1 MSLNNSFYP
10 KRIVWL
16 ARSFQITNKTSKM
29 IMNSPKNVFYQLARY
44 ILCVIL
50 LLTALPFITFAGI
63 FSLITDI
70 PHIKIELGSS
80 NVVESVYFK
89 LTRDWT
95 EEEPQEEE
103 DEHPEDDEEL
113 IELSKDLS
121 KLLFDEDTNII
132 TTESILLKKIN
143 GLLDTDYSEP
153 KQDPVPHHADLWA
166 LLGLDDDDTLTWAEL
181 TDKMKEHYHEL
192 GEEGDDSGN
201 EADDEDDA
209 KSARITGRV
218 GGLDDNYPSTP
229 VRSRSPVEPPDAP
242 VKMRSSQHSP
252 IRSEPVELEQ
262 LQQIMQEKL
271 TLDAG
276 VVTNL
281 NDSELTQDHAS
292 SCETAPVSRPSDESH
307 PAS

>member
-1 MSLNNSFYP
+1 MSVNNSFYP
-10 KRIVWL
+10 KRIVR
-16 ARSFQITNKTSKM
+16 AVRSFQITNKTSKM
-29 IMNSPKNVFYQLARY
+29 IMTSPKNVFYQLARY

-95 EEEPQEEE
+95 EDEPQQEEE

-132 TTESILLKKIN
+132 TTESILMKKVRD
-143 GLLDTDYSEP
+143 LLDTDDS
-153 KQDPVPHHADLWA
+153 DPVPYHADLWA
-166 LLGLDDDDTLTWAEL
+166 LLGVGGGTERLTWAEL
-181 TDKMKEHYHEL
+181 SNVLKSHYHEL
-192 GEEGDDSGN
+192 GEEDDSGN

-209 KSARITGRV
+209 KSPRITGRT